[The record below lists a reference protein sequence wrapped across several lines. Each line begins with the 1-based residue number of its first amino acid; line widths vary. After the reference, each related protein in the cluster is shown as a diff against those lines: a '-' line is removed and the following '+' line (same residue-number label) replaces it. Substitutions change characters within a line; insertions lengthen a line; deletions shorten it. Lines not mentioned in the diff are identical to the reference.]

1 MRHLIDYGDIIYDYF
16 CEKIESVQYKAA
28 LVITGAIQGTSR
40 NKMHKELGLE
50 SLKSRRCYNRLSCT
64 FKIMKK
70 EGPNYL
76 INLIPKCEAAIRT
89 RNNNFPTYNCRADC
103 FKYSFFPSTLNNWF
117 RLDINIRNSESISLL
132 KSRLLSF
139 IRPNQSNI
147 YNIFDPI
154 GLKLLTQLHLGL
166 NHLNKHEFCH
176 NFQDCLNPLCSCSLE
191 IEDATQYLL
200 HRQYFSN
207 RHYDLMNSVKS
218 IIPFFES
225 LTDNNKID
233 ILLYGDSRLDE
244 NENKIILKANINY
257 LKNSER
263 FSESFSE

>member
-1 MRHLIDYGDIIYDYF
+1 
-16 CEKIESVQYKAA
+16 
-28 LVITGAIQGTSR
+28 
-40 NKMHKELGLE
+40 MHKELGLE

-89 RNNNFPTYNCRADC
+89 RNNNFPTYDCRADC

-176 NFQDCLNPLCSCSLE
+176 NFQDCLNPVLAVWKLKM
-191 IEDATQYLL
+191 L
-200 HRQYFSN
+200 HNTFC
-207 RHYDLMNSVKS
+207 
-218 IIPFFES
+218 
-225 LTDNNKID
+225 T
-233 ILLYGDSRLDE
+233 
-244 NENKIILKANINY
+244 ANIF
-257 LKNSER
+257 LTVTTIL
-263 FSESFSE
+263 